1 MFQDANLTFS
11 ATDLLI
17 DHAPA
22 LFDPS
27 PVQGGPIH
35 WFVDFATGI
44 AGYHNVTVEH
54 LDLLRPIYSPTA
66 AYRHFGR
73 PEKSFTWEKTDMAAE
88 LKEALLPK
96 KAKAT
101 SKANGK
107 PAKKKAAK
115 KAKKKSSKKGATA

>member
-1 MFQDANLTFS
+1 M
-11 ATDLLI
+11 
-17 DHAPA
+17 HVKE
-22 LFDPS
+22 LFDFRPAAL
-27 PVQGGPIH
+27 I
-35 WFVDFATGI
+35 
-44 AGYHNVTVEH
+44 EH

-66 AYRHFGR
+66 AYGHFGR